1 MLWTPAAS
9 DRFYRLLV
17 RTGLILRFLFRI
29 RLIVTG
35 QQNLP
40 GEKARSGDKAA
51 RAVLPGRGAV
61 VAITHFGYLDF
72 AAAGLVLWRHNRGQ
86 LRFMIHQ
93 GAADHWL
100 AGPFI
105 SAAGQVVV
113 RYGSGTAAYDD
124 AVARLRA
131 GEYLAVMP
139 EAGVSRSFRV
149 RECKTGAVRMAAEA
163 GVPLIPVSV
172 WGAHRILTR
181 GNGLPLH
188 RIRRAPVRVHI
199 GEPVHLAA
207 GIDAEAETAR
217 LRRTLQAGIDA
228 AITSFP
234 VAAQPGEWWMPADLG
249 GGAISEAERQRLD
262 AADLARD
269 RRRTSRT
276 TAAPERS
283 TPSE

>member
-1 MLWTPAAS
+1 MPWTPAGS
-9 DRFYRLLV
+9 NRFYRLLV
-17 RTGLILRFLFRI
+17 GAGLFLRWLFGI
-29 RLIVTG
+29 RLMVTG
-35 QQNLP
+35 QENLP
-40 GEKARSGDKAA
+40 EGKA
-51 RAVLPGRGAV
+51 GAV

-72 AAAGLVLWRHNRGQ
+72 AAAELVFWAHNRGQ

-105 SAAGQVVV
+105 SATGQVVV
-113 RYGSGTAAYDD
+113 PYGSGTAAYDD

-131 GEYLAVMP
+131 GDYLAVLP
-139 EAGVSRSFRV
+139 EAGVSRSFKV

-188 RIRRAPVRVHI
+188 RVGRAPVRVHI

-228 AITSFP
+228 AIASFP
-234 VAAQPGEWWMPADLG
+234 VAAQPGDWWMPADLG
-249 GGAISEAERQRLD
+249 GGAISGAERQRLD

-269 RRRTSRT
+269 RRRSSRT
-276 TAAPERS
+276 TAAPEVN
-283 TPSE
+283 PPD

>member
-1 MLWTPAAS
+1 MPWTPAAS
-9 DRFYRLLV
+9 DSFYRFLVRAGLLLRWLFCVRLLV
-17 RTGLILRFLFRI
+17 
-29 RLIVTG
+29 TG
-35 QQNLP
+35 QDNLP
-40 GEKARSGDKAA
+40 AAVPGNRAA
-51 RAVLPGRGAV
+51 RTVRPGRGAV
-61 VAITHFGYLDF
+61 VAVTHLGYLDF
-72 AAAGLVLWRHNRGQ
+72 AAAELVFWAHNRGQ

-113 RYGSGTAAYDD
+113 GRGSRAAAYDD

-139 EAGVSRSFRV
+139 EAGVSRSFKI

-163 GVPLIPVSV
+163 GVPLIPVSI

-188 RIRRAPVRVHI
+188 RIWRAPVRVHI
-199 GEPVHLAA
+199 GKPMQLEAA
-207 GIDAEAETAR
+207 GLDAERETER

-228 AITSFP
+228 AIASFP
-234 VAAQPGEWWMPADLG
+234 VAARAGDWWMPADLG
-249 GGAISEAERQRLD
+249 GGAMSEAERQRLD

-269 RRRTSRT
+269 RRRTSRIP
-276 TAAPERS
+276 AAPDGKFPAE
-283 TPSE
+283 

>member
-1 MLWTPAAS
+1 MPWTPAAS
-9 DRFYRLLV
+9 DRCYRLLV
-17 RTGLILRFLFRI
+17 RVVLFLRWLFRI
-29 RLIVTG
+29 RLLVTG
-35 QQNLP
+35 QDHLP
-40 GEKARSGDKAA
+40 DPAA
-51 RAVLPGRGAV
+51 GNRTGRTVRPGSGAV

-72 AAAGLVLWRHNRGQ
+72 AAAGLVFWTHNRGQ
-86 LRFMIHQ
+86 LRFLIHQ

-113 RYGSGTAAYDD
+113 GYGSRTAAYDD

-188 RIRRAPVRVHI
+188 RIPRAPVRVHI
-199 GEPVHLAA
+199 GEPVRPAA
-207 GIDAEAETAR
+207 GVDPDEETAR
-217 LRRTLQAGIDA
+217 LRTTLQAGIDA
-228 AITSFP
+228 AIASFP
-234 VAAQPGEWWMPADLG
+234 VAARPGEWWMPADLG
-249 GGAISEAERQRLD
+249 GGAISETERQRLD

-276 TAAPERS
+276 TAAPDGNPPPR
-283 TPSE
+283 

>member
-1 MLWTPAAS
+1 MPWTPAAS

-17 RTGLILRFLFRI
+17 RTVLFLRWLFGI
-29 RLIVTG
+29 RLLVTG
-35 QQNLP
+35 QDNLP
-40 GEKARSGDKAA
+40 DGSAGNRTARTVS
-51 RAVLPGRGAV
+51 PGSGAV

-72 AAAGLVLWRHNRGQ
+72 AAAELVFWAHNRGQ
-86 LRFMIHQ
+86 LRFLIHQ

-113 RYGSGTAAYDD
+113 GYGSRTAAYDA

-139 EAGVSRSFRV
+139 EAGVSRSFKV

-199 GEPVHLAA
+199 GEPVQLAV
-207 GIDAEAETAR
+207 GIDPEKEAAR
-217 LRRTLQAGIDA
+217 LRTTLQAGIDA
-228 AITSFP
+228 AIASFP
-234 VAAQPGEWWMPADLG
+234 VAARPGDWWMPADLG
-249 GGAISEAERQRLD
+249 GGAISETERQRLD
-262 AADLARD
+262 AADLAKD
-269 RRRTSRT
+269 RRRTSRPT
-276 TAAPERS
+276 V
-283 TPSE
+283 

>member
-1 MLWTPAAS
+1 MARTTAAS
-9 DRFYRLLV
+9 DRFYRFLV
-17 RTGLILRFLFRI
+17 RTGLFLRWVFHV

-40 GEKARSGDKAA
+40 DGEAESRNKAA
-51 RAVLPGRGAV
+51 RKVLPGRGAV

-72 AAAGLVLWRHNRGQ
+72 AAAELVLWRHNRGQ
-86 LRFMIHQ
+86 LRFLIHQ

-113 RYGSGTAAYDD
+113 RHGSRTAAYDD

-139 EAGVSRSFRV
+139 EAGVSRSFKV
-149 RECKTGAVRMAAEA
+149 RECRTGAVRMAAEA
-163 GVPLIPVSV
+163 GVPLIPVSI

-199 GEPVHLAA
+199 GEPVHLAPD
-207 GIDAEAETAR
+207 IDAEAETAR

-228 AITSFP
+228 AIASFP
-234 VAAQPGEWWMPADLG
+234 VAARPGDWWMPADLG
-249 GGAISEAERQRLD
+249 GGAISETERQRLD

-269 RRRTSRT
+269 RRRTYD
-276 TAAPERS
+276 P
-283 TPSE
+283 PGK

>member
-1 MLWTPAAS
+1 MSWTPAAS

-17 RTGLILRFLFRI
+17 RAGLFLRWLFRI

-35 QQNLP
+35 QENLP
-40 GEKARSGDKAA
+40 DGKA
-51 RAVLPGRGAV
+51 GAV

-72 AAAGLVLWRHNRGQ
+72 AAAELVFWAHNRGQ

-113 RYGSGTAAYDD
+113 GYGSGTTAYDD

-131 GEYLAVMP
+131 GEYLAVLP

-188 RIRRAPVRVHI
+188 SVSRAPVRVHI
-199 GEPVHLAA
+199 GEPLHLAT
-207 GIDAEAETAR
+207 GIDADAETAR

-228 AITSFP
+228 AIASFP
-234 VAAQPGEWWMPADLG
+234 VAVRPGDWWLPADLG
-249 GGAISEAERQRLD
+249 GGAMSEAERQRLD

-276 TAAPERS
+276 TAAPEGN

>member
-1 MLWTPAAS
+1 MHWTPAAS
-9 DRFYRLLV
+9 ERFYRLLV
-17 RTGLILRFLFRI
+17 RTGLFLRWLFGV

-40 GEKARSGDKAA
+40 DGGARSPAKAA
-51 RAVLPGRGAV
+51 RTVLPGRGAV

-72 AAAGLVLWRHNRGQ
+72 AAAELVLWRHNRGQ
-86 LRFMIHQ
+86 LRFLIHQ

-105 SAAGQVVV
+105 SAAGQLVV
-113 RYGSGTAAYDD
+113 RHGSRTAAYDD

-149 RECKTGAVRMAAEA
+149 RECRTGAVRMAAEA

-207 GIDAEAETAR
+207 DIDAEAETAR
-217 LRRTLQAGIDA
+217 LRRTLQAGIDD
-228 AITSFP
+228 AIASFP
-234 VAAQPGEWWMPADLG
+234 VAARPGDWWMPADLG
-249 GGAISEAERQRLD
+249 GGAISEEERQRLD

-269 RRRTSRT
+269 RRRTSKGGQH
-276 TAAPERS
+276 PK
-283 TPSE
+283 

>member
-1 MLWTPAAS
+1 MPWTPAAS

-17 RTGLILRFLFRI
+17 RTGLFLQWLFRI
-29 RLIVTG
+29 RLMVTG
-35 QQNLP
+35 QENLP
-40 GEKARSGDKAA
+40 DRKA
-51 RAVLPGRGAV
+51 GAV

-72 AAAGLVLWRHNRGQ
+72 AAAELVLWRHNRGK

-113 RYGSGTAAYDD
+113 GYGSRTGAYDA

-139 EAGVSRSFRV
+139 EAGVSRSFKV
-149 RECKTGAVRMAAEA
+149 RECRTGAVRMAAKA

-181 GNGLPLH
+181 GKGLPLH

-199 GEPVHLAA
+199 GEPFHLPA
-207 GIDAEAETAR
+207 DLDPERETSR
-217 LRRTLQAGIDA
+217 LRGTLQAGIDA
-228 AITSFP
+228 AIASFP
-234 VAAQPGEWWMPADLG
+234 VAARPGDWWMPADLG

-276 TAAPERS
+276 TAAPRVNPP
-283 TPSE
+283 TQ

>member
-1 MLWTPAAS
+1 MPWTPAAS
-9 DRFYRLLV
+9 NRFYRLLV
-17 RTGLILRFLFRI
+17 RAGLFLRWLFRI
-29 RLIVTG
+29 RLMVTG
-35 QQNLP
+35 QEHLP
-40 GEKARSGDKAA
+40 DGKA
-51 RAVLPGRGAV
+51 GAV

-72 AAAGLVLWRHNRGQ
+72 AAAELVFWAHNRGQ

-105 SAAGQVVV
+105 TATGQVVV
-113 RYGSGTAAYDD
+113 PHGAGTAAYDD

-131 GEYLAVMP
+131 GDYLAVMP
-139 EAGVSRSFRV
+139 EAGVSRSFKV

-181 GNGLPLH
+181 GNGLPLL
-188 RIRRAPVRVHI
+188 RVRRAPVRVHV

-207 GIDAEAETAR
+207 GIDADAETAR

-228 AITSFP
+228 AIASFP
-234 VAAQPGEWWMPADLG
+234 VAAQPGDWWMPADLG
-249 GGAISEAERQRLD
+249 GGAISETERQRLD

-269 RRRTSRT
+269 RRRSSRT
-276 TAAPERS
+276 TAAPEVS
-283 TPSE
+283 PPTE

>member
-1 MLWTPAAS
+1 MHWTPAAS

-17 RTGLILRFLFRI
+17 QTGLFLRWLFRI
-29 RLIVTG
+29 RLMVTG
-35 QQNLP
+35 QENLP
-40 GEKARSGDKAA
+40 DGKD
-51 RAVLPGRGAV
+51 GAV

-72 AAAGLVLWRHNRGQ
+72 AAAELVLWAHNRGR
-86 LRFMIHQ
+86 LRFLIHQ

-105 SAAGQVVV
+105 SASGQVVV
-113 RYGSGTAAYDD
+113 RHGSGTAAYDD

-139 EAGVSRSFRV
+139 EAGVSRSFKV

-181 GNGLPLH
+181 GNGLPLY
-188 RIRRAPVRVHI
+188 RVRRAPVRVHI
-199 GEPVHLAA
+199 GEPVHLSA
-207 GIDAEAETAR
+207 DLDPEQESAR

-228 AITSFP
+228 AIASFP
-234 VAAQPGEWWMPADLG
+234 VAAQPGDWWMPADLG

-262 AADLARD
+262 ADDLATG

-276 TAAPERS
+276 PTAPEPDP
-283 TPSE
+283 PSQ

>member
-1 MLWTPAAS
+1 MSWTPAAS

-17 RTGLILRFLFRI
+17 RTGLFLRWLFGV

-40 GEKARSGDKAA
+40 DGEAGSPTKAA
-51 RAVLPGRGAV
+51 RTVLPGRGAV

-72 AAAGLVLWRHNRGQ
+72 AAAELVLWRHNRGQ
-86 LRFMIHQ
+86 LRFLIHQ

-113 RYGSGTAAYDD
+113 RHGSRTAAYDD

-139 EAGVSRSFRV
+139 EAGVSRSFKV
-149 RECKTGAVRMAAEA
+149 RECRTGAVRMAAEA

-199 GEPVHLAA
+199 GKPVHLAA
-207 GIDAEAETAR
+207 DVDPEAETAR

-228 AITSFP
+228 AIASFP
-234 VAAQPGEWWMPADLG
+234 VAARPGDWWMPADLG
-249 GGAISEAERQRLD
+249 GGAISETERQRLD

-269 RRRTSRT
+269 RRRTSD
-276 TAAPERS
+276 P
-283 TPSE
+283 PSK